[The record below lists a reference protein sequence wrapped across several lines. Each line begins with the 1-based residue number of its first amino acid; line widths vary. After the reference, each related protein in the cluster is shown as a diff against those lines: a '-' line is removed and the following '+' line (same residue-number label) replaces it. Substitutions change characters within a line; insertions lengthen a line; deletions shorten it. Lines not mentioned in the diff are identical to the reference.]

1 MLPQKI
7 NFEIVTPFQKVY
19 AADALAVRLPG
30 LYGYFGVY
38 PGHTPFLA
46 ALRIGEI
53 KVTIEK
59 EIHYFS
65 TSGGFVEVLP
75 YNLSVLAETSEA
87 ATSVDIKRAQEA
99 RDRAIKRIKEGRKT
113 WDVERAKAALLK
125 AMNRIRVASGL

>member
-19 AADALAVRLPG
+19 TADASAVRLPG
-30 LYGYFGVY
+30 LDGYFGVY

-46 ALRIGEI
+46 ALRMGEI

-99 RDRAIKRIKEGRKT
+99 RDRAINRIKEGRKT

-125 AMNRIRVASGL
+125 AMNRIRVASRL